1 MYRIDAWSQ
10 GDGALWASGSNGGAG
25 GRPEGDGK
33 EASRHEDEESPLDFE
48 ESDLD
53 WVASY

>member
-25 GRPEGDGK
+25 VRPEGDG
-33 EASRHEDEESPLDFE
+33 EVDSRHEDEESLLDFE